1 MKRIIRQTHEFI
13 YIHLREWYYKSDID
27 DDFRARWQTI
37 VLFTLTWGMPILAI
51 SLVAVEGDWERF
63 VPFDEFHMALRKIL
77 LILVGLLCFGI
88 SWLVF
93 RLSGVRDPSMEY
105 RLIKIDDYRRRTR
118 LTIISVMVL
127 LWFSPV
133 WLGLIYLSLT
143 S

>member
-1 MKRIIRQTHEFI
+1 MCIA
-13 YIHLREWYYKSDID
+13 

-37 VLFTLTWGMPILAI
+37 VLFTLTWGMPLLAI

-77 LILVGLLCFGI
+77 LIPVGLLCFGI

-105 RLIKIDDYRRRTR
+105 RLIKIDDYQRRTR
-118 LTIISVMVL
+118 LTMIAVMVL

-133 WLGLIYLSLT
+133 WLGPIYLSLT